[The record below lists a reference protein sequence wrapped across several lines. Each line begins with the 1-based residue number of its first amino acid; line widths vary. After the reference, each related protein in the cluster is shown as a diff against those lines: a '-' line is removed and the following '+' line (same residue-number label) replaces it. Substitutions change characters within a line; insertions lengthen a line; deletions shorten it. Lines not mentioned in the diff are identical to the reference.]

1 MINFN
6 DADENLFERMKI
18 YKLWFRR
25 LIVLAILF
33 STLQYSIPII
43 FNFEQYYGLRRFIDQ
58 GLITFLL
65 DNEIQLTIAFLIII
79 FSIISYLMVYLFK
92 PIGKILYTINLVI
105 TLLINMFS
113 GDIIEYG
120 ILYPLDWL
128 AKISEALILYLMY
141 FGEIKREF
149 IIKKKLPNK
158 HN

>member
-1 MINFN
+1 MTNFN
-6 DADENLFERMKI
+6 DTDENLFERMKI

-43 FNFEQYYGLRRFIDQ
+43 FNFEQYYGLRRFVDQ

-92 PIGKILYTINLVI
+92 PIGRLLYLINLI
-105 TLLINMFS
+105 LNLIIIMFS
-113 GDIIEYG
+113 GDVIEYG
-120 ILYPLDWL
+120 LLYPLGWFTNAL
-128 AKISEALILYLMY
+128 EALTIYIMY
-141 FGEIKREF
+141 FGAIKEEF
-149 IIKKKLPNK
+149 NMKNK
-158 HN
+158 DTNS

>member
-1 MINFN
+1 MTNFN
-6 DADENLFERMKI
+6 DTDENLFERMKI

-43 FNFEQYYGLRRFIDQ
+43 FNFEQYHGLRRFIDQ

-65 DNEIQLTIAFLIII
+65 DNEIQLSIAFLIII

-105 TLLINMFS
+105 TLLIYMFS